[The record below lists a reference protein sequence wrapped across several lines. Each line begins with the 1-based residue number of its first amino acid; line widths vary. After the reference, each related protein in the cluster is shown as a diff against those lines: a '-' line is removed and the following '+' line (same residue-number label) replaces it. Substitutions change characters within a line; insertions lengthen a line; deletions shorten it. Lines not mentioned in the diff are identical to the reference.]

1 MLALV
6 LTVLTGLPAAQPLPQ
21 KAELF
26 AKEAWYKGQ
35 KGDEKEFVG
44 ELQRFKLP
52 EGTATTGRYNE
63 YRLQMDVNGKKEV
76 RAVYVGG
83 KPEVLAAYVGKR
95 VKLVGKA
102 VELEVVGRV

>member
-1 MLALV
+1 MQTHRGLIMLAL
-6 LTVLTGLPAAQPLPQ
+6 LMTVLTGLPPAEVPQ
-21 KAELF
+21 KTELF

-44 ELQRFKLP
+44 QLQRFKLP

-63 YRLQMDVNGKKEV
+63 YRLQMDLNGKKEV

-95 VKLVGKA
+95 VKLVG
-102 VELEVVGRV
+102 